1 MINPG
6 LGYNV
11 ADFLETMQY
20 FTVVWHEY
28 MEGRTT
34 IEHVIEEYNKYGFD
48 SHQDVPGNWMNV
60 TSRGSAKIPQLFL
73 SWLFDH
79 FWSFIKKSLSWAIF
93 DSLEIFEALN

>member
-1 MINPG
+1 MLNPD

-60 TSRGSAKIPQLFL
+60 TSRGSAKNSSII
-73 SWLFDH
+73 
-79 FWSFIKKSLSWAIF
+79 FIMTFFITFGRLLRSH
-93 DSLEIFEALN
+93 

>member
-48 SHQDVPGNWMNV
+48 SHQDVPGN
-60 TSRGSAKIPQLFL
+60 
-73 SWLFDH
+73 
-79 FWSFIKKSLSWAIF
+79 
-93 DSLEIFEALN
+93 